1 MLNLDH
7 QFPSDSRGLF
17 RNFRLSFTPLRR
29 HHLHK
34 ICCRRRYAARKVSIY
49 PGELSNL
56 LPYLSISYIDKSI
69 LNIIALQILLSTWQA
84 AAHNCHGARYTRHT
98 VSLRQ
103 LSQQS
108 GDQGWAATHPE
119 AMRTALLLAHAG
131 HDLLPGSQH
140 GSGRTSAFC
149 WVLETVSCPPQ
160 VILVS

>member
-1 MLNLDH
+1 MLNVDH
-7 QFPSDSRGLF
+7 QLHSDSPSLF
-17 RNFRLSFTPLRR
+17 RNCRLSFTPLRR

-49 PGELSNL
+49 PGELSY
-56 LPYLSISYIDKSI
+56 PAYWYRIDKSI
-69 LNIIALQILLSTWQA
+69 LNFIALQILLSTRQTA
-84 AAHNCHGARYTRHT
+84 ANNCHGARYTRHI

-108 GDQGWAATHPE
+108 GDQGWAASHPE

-140 GSGRTSAFC
+140 GSCRTSAFC
-149 WVLETVSCPPQ
+149 WVLETVSFLLLRRLYPY
-160 VILVS
+160 